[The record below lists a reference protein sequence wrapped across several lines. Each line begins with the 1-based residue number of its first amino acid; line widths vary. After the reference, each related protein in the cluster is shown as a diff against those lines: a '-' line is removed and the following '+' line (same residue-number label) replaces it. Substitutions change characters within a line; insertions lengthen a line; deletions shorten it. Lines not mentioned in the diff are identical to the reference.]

1 MNKII
6 KKADTADIEQ
16 TRLALKDIELDIKKW
31 ERIYYQIA
39 GVDGVEIISYQMHE
53 KIVELESLQFIL
65 KGHLAR
71 MGGR

>member
-6 KKADTADIEQ
+6 KKGNLSDIDKTRRALEDIRLDIE
-16 TRLALKDIELDIKKW
+16 KW

-39 GVDGVEIISYQMHE
+39 DVDGVDIISYQMHE